1 MDRNTLWVDKIREG
15 RRSENGTWC
24 NPTATTKHQQDT
36 IKHVFTKSRHR
47 KAQSFDCTMYTKLKW
62 RGPFEALRRLNCGEP
77 GKTSPVVFMMHLKCC
92 GNLSVFFGL
101 VVYYFL
107 HFLYIHRSTDRLNER
122 STVYYSCAS
131 MDWLQSPSNNN
142 EVFIISMQCVCFQGD
157 QAVIHVFVCLILTC
171 SLV

>member
-62 RGPFEALRRLNCGEP
+62 RGPFEALRRLICGEP
-77 GKTSPVVFMMHLKCC
+77 GKTSPVFFMVDFLKCR

-101 VVYYFL
+101 VVFICISC
-107 HFLYIHRSTDRLNER
+107 IHRSTDRLNER

-157 QAVIHVFVCLILTC
+157 QLFTCLFVWF
-171 SLV
+171 SRAR